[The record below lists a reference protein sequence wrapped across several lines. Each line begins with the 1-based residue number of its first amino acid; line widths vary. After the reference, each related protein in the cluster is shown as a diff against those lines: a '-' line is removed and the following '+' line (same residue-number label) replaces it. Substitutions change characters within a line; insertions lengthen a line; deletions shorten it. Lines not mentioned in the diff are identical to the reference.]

1 MQTIIHWTRENERE
15 TERGKGGPH
24 PRPRARGL
32 RSRRDMQT
40 QNGRAL
46 ARPPAG
52 KGILSVRGP
61 QSEAEP
67 SSFLNGRSSVA
78 RTTKR
83 GKTRA
88 RGRPRPSLIGD
99 DADNFVSYRHSLE
112 RDGRAKSR
120 AAAHGMLQVGRTIQ
134 LLSLISHS
142 LWLGIDALLTNSAL
156 TFGGVEI
163 MMKHCRAI
171 ASAS

>member
-1 MQTIIHWTRENERE
+1 MRERQR
-15 TERGKGGPH
+15 ERGKGGPH

-112 RDGRAKSR
+112 PAGWESEGVERPRMECYRLEGRSNFFP
-120 AAAHGMLQVGRTIQ
+120 
-134 LLSLISHS
+134 SFLIPS
-142 LWLGIDALLTNSAL
+142 GSAL
-156 TFGGVEI
+156 TPF
-163 MMKHCRAI
+163 
-171 ASAS
+171 